1 MDFSAQLQRS
11 VYKLDSRDTQ
21 EIGWRELDV
30 YAQELNRKTAP
41 LFFKGLRRH
50 CASVQRPSARA
61 LLGRAYRAAAERA
74 PRLCARRLVLQ
85 IILDGLISL
94 CSDHEST
101 VRASCADALA
111 AVVHR
116 VVPLVGSAA
125 TNQLNQTLNLGASG
139 VSPAPSSFNSSVS
152 GTREALNTPHA
163 FVRLVFQ
170 RLNTLLQAPEPYGK
184 QGAAA
189 CFLAIFNLRTQDGD
203 NQPPPPRPR
212 GNDDA
217 GGVELLEDSIPYLQK
232 KLNQALWGERG
243 AGGASLCAIWS
254 GILRKF
260 TRLCQSWPIRARLI
274 ECLLHVL
281 NAPADDTHWQFRA
294 AALEVRVRPTC
305 SKSST
310 RRQGHFH
317 TPARACVRA
326 GEKS

>member
-21 EIGWRELDV
+21 QIGWRELEAH
-30 YAQELNRKTAP
+30 AQELNRKTAP

-61 LLGRAYRAAAERA
+61 LLGRAYQAAAERA

-85 IILDGLISL
+85 IILDGIIGL

-111 AVVHR
+111 TVVHQ

-125 TNQLNQTLNLGASG
+125 TNQLNQTLNLGASSK
-139 VSPAPSSFNSSVS
+139 SPAPSFNSSVS
-152 GTREALNTPHA
+152 GTREALNTPQA

-189 CFLAIFNLRTQDGD
+189 CFLAVFNSPSQDED
-203 NQPPPPRPR
+203 NQAASFR
-212 GNDDA
+212 GNG
-217 GGVELLEDSIPYLQK
+217 GGVELLEQSIPYLQK

-260 TRLCQSWPIRARLI
+260 TRLCQSWPVRARLI

-294 AALEVRVRPTC
+294 AALEVCVLLAE
-305 SKSST
+305 T
-310 RRQGHFH
+310 RHVAPRM
-317 TPARACVRA
+317 CVPVLDPSVH
-326 GEKS
+326 E